1 LIDTDTPT
9 TEIVWLAGLLE
20 GEGAFDVSKGAYPRV
35 RLAMTDRDTVERAA
49 ALMGCKVR
57 LSYHGKPASPTWHA
71 EVTGTR
77 ASIIMTA
84 ILPYMGTRRSQQ
96 IAKALSVEA
105 FRIQPGAR
113 SSLPG
118 PNIGVFYD

>member
-1 LIDTDTPT
+1 LIDTATPT
-9 TEIVWLAGLLE
+9 SDIIWLAGLLE

-71 EVTGTR
+71 EVTGSR
-77 ASIIMTA
+77 ASVIMQA
-84 ILPYMGTRRSQQ
+84 ILPHMGARRSQQ

-105 FRIQPGAR
+105 FRTQPDAR

-118 PNIGVFYD
+118 PSIGVFYD

>member
-1 LIDTDTPT
+1 LIDNSTPT
-9 TEIVWLAGLLE
+9 SDIVWLAGLLE
-20 GEGAFDVSKGAYPRV
+20 GEGAFDVSKDVYPRV
-35 RLAMTDRDTVERAA
+35 RLAMTDRDTVQRAA
-49 ALMGCKVR
+49 TLMDCNVR

-77 ASIIMTA
+77 ASVVMQA
-84 ILPYMGTRRSQQ
+84 ILPHMGARRSQQ

-105 FRIQPGAR
+105 FRTQPDR

-118 PNIGVFYD
+118 PNLGAFYD